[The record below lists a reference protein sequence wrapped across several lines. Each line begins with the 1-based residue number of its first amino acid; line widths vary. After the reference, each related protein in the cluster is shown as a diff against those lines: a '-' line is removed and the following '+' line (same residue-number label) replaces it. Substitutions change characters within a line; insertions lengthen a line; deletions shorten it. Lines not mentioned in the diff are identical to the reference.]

1 MALSATRESTTTLA
15 FAPSDYNAT
24 VIDVWPK
31 SVEITG
37 GLAEDLPQEVH
48 LTLDFDDEPVEVLRG
63 IPVAVEAVDDGYVA
77 TFTEAGI
84 AMAGDTMEDAMSD
97 LKSWLVDVF
106 EHLTEM
112 PTERLGPDLIRKREV
127 LQTYMRRVE

>member
-1 MALSATRESTTTLA
+1 MA
-15 FAPSDYNAT
+15 
-24 VIDVWPK
+24 
-31 SVEITG
+31 
-37 GLAEDLPQEVH
+37 GLAPEGQRECTHAVARQVAGIQAVDRRRDVMVDRSEAERDPQ
-48 LTLDFDDEPVEVLRG
+48 
-63 IPVAVEAVDDGYVA
+63 IAVEAVDDGYVA

-84 AMAGDTMEDAMSD
+84 AMAGDTIEDAMSD

-127 LQTYMRRVE
+127 LRTYMRRVE

>member
-1 MALSATRESTTTLA
+1 MVDRSE
-15 FAPSDYNAT
+15 
-24 VIDVWPK
+24 
-31 SVEITG
+31 
-37 GLAEDLPQEVH
+37 AERDPQ
-48 LTLDFDDEPVEVLRG
+48 
-63 IPVAVEAVDDGYVA
+63 IAVEAVDDGYVA